1 MNPNVENGSTL
12 KRYMLGELDQ
22 EEQQRLEREIMTDNH
37 TFEQLSVA
45 EDELVEEYLE
55 GSLSAREREKFEK
68 HFLSTPERRQE
79 LKLAKAL
86 RRYVAEKKSESKVP
100 FWESLQAL
108 LRTQPAFLKHALS
121 AVLVLA
127 VVGGAWSAR
136 QARRSSQEIAQI
148 RDQQAT
154 SQEQMQDLQR
164 QLGDQRS
171 RNLQL
176 AEELQRQE
184 EQRSKTG
191 LTAVPRPSLVSLALS
206 LGRVRDTGSPKTPVL
221 PLSASPIP
229 LQLQLSEN
237 LYPSYRA
244 VLQDAKGSEVWI
256 LNQLRAQRSGAD
268 IVVVFTLPTELPP
281 DDYSVKLSGMN
292 SQGDF
297 EDIGKYYFRVPR
309 K

>member
-1 MNPNVENGSTL
+1 MNPDVENGSTL

-37 TFEQLSVA
+37 TFEQLSAA

-86 RRYVAEKKSESKVP
+86 RRYVAEKKSESKVS

-148 RDQQAT
+148 RARQAA
-154 SQEQMQDLQR
+154 SQE
-164 QLGDQRS
+164 
-171 RNLQL
+171 
-176 AEELQRQE
+176 
-184 EQRSKTG
+184 
-191 LTAVPRPSLVSLALS
+191 P
-206 LGRVRDTGSPKTPVL
+206 L
-221 PLSASPIP
+221 P
-229 LQLQLSEN
+229 
-237 LYPSYRA
+237 
-244 VLQDAKGSEVWI
+244 
-256 LNQLRAQRSGAD
+256 
-268 IVVVFTLPTELPP
+268 ELPGCA
-281 DDYSVKLSGMN
+281 SGRRR
-292 SQGDF
+292 F
-297 EDIGKYYFRVPR
+297 
-309 K
+309 